1 MKLNE
6 IRPAEGEIKNRKRR
20 GRGNASGLGGESG
33 RGHKGQK
40 SRSGYSQKFGFEGG
54 QTPLFR
60 RLPKKRGFN
69 RHYKVSFLPINLDRL
84 NVYPEGTI
92 VDPARLALDGIIK
105 SEKDLVKILG
115 QGVLEKKLT
124 IKAHAVSKTALAA
137 LEKVGAS
144 FEQLS

>member
-1 MKLNE
+1 MGYNNLELTAK
-6 IRPAEGEIKNRKRR
+6 KSTKRV
-20 GRGNASGLGGESG
+20 GRGIAAGQGKTAG
-33 RGHKGQK
+33 RGTKGQK
-40 SRSGYSQKFGFEGG
+40 SRTGFSRRPGFEGG